1 MAVTVA
7 EFSLDEFGGGNPL
20 QVLDLGNGL
29 NVALAADAA
38 GRSQLLQVIPWI
50 LFGPDDYFPASDGD
64 LDHVLAPGNRG
75 RARLSTD
82 HGVFEVERTWG
93 RDGAA
98 SSLRVV
104 ARDGEA
110 YGPETLARLVEG
122 VTPRA
127 YRSVFAFDLLRLR
140 RMVRHD
146 AHGREKIGRLG
157 SYLRR
162 KSPQW
167 DSGDASPALQLHT
180 IQTRLGE
187 LTHWIDA
194 QRALRSDEPPSPLG
208 DSERLRE
215 EVQRLDTE
223 LSESKSKLEQL
234 QTEIDETMAA
244 RDIQR
249 VKVRLRD
256 VCRDLADSRPSKSI
270 EQTMALE
277 SEADRRLAD
286 KLAAVKQ
293 ELKDLSAERDELRQ
307 QGKALGNLKRFQQW
321 KPQID
326 AILTQE
332 KALVR
337 EEAAIE
343 QLLQKTSDSES
354 RIESERLQA
363 AARSELASA
372 GTGRFDAHTRVR
384 IDALAERLREA
395 EREVQLA
402 QERLTRAESVS
413 HLTAEH
419 LSRAST
425 YAAHPEDALAVQEA
439 EARLAELRELSEQD
453 SELRQLEIER
463 DDLQEMVGRLYARQ
477 LMPFRMALALGA
489 PFMVGVAMILYGLVL
504 RRGNTDWRL
513 ILLGFAAAATSALLK
528 MSADRGTSDVLQ
540 SARHRLGRVQQLIDE
555 ITTLGERGAVPG
567 MALTRQIEEAER
579 EVARLQTQIGSRET
593 GPSPLTNE
601 MAKETSSIESARL
614 QLNDARRRDADVK
627 QQWRE
632 LMIELDLTPNLTP
645 VHAREVLAE
654 RAAHAPPPSAPM
666 HRSWSFICSSYGPRS
681 TVVET
686 G

>member
-1 MAVTVA
+1 M
-7 EFSLDEFGGGNPL
+7 
-20 QVLDLGNGL
+20 
-29 NVALAADAA
+29 
-38 GRSQLLQVIPWI
+38 
-50 LFGPDDYFPASDGD
+50 
-64 LDHVLAPGNRG
+64 
-75 RARLSTD
+75 
-82 HGVFEVERTWG
+82 
-93 RDGAA
+93 
-98 SSLRVV
+98 
-104 ARDGEA
+104 
-110 YGPETLARLVEG
+110 
-122 VTPRA
+122 
-127 YRSVFAFDLLRLR
+127 
-140 RMVRHD
+140 
-146 AHGREKIGRLG
+146 
-157 SYLRR
+157 
-162 KSPQW
+162 
-167 DSGDASPALQLHT
+167 
-180 IQTRLGE
+180 
-187 LTHWIDA
+187 THWINA

-384 IDALAERLREA
+384 IDALAEHCARRSGKCNWP
-395 EREVQLA
+395 R
-402 QERLTRAESVS
+402 RLTRAESVS

-477 LMPFRMALALGA
+477 LMPFRMALTLGA
-489 PFMVGVAMILYGLVL
+489 PFMVGVAMILVRAGTTPRQYRLAIDPT
-504 RRGNTDWRL
+504 RFRG
-513 ILLGFAAAATSALLK
+513 G
-528 MSADRGTSDVLQ
+528 SD
-540 SARHRLGRVQQLIDE
+540 
-555 ITTLGERGAVPG
+555 
-567 MALTRQIEEAER
+567 
-579 EVARLQTQIGSRET
+579 IG
-593 GPSPLTNE
+593 
-601 MAKETSSIESARL
+601 
-614 QLNDARRRDADVK
+614 
-627 QQWRE
+627 
-632 LMIELDLTPNLTP
+632 
-645 VHAREVLAE
+645 LAE
-654 RAAHAPPPSAPM
+654 DVR
-666 HRSWSFICSSYGPRS
+666 RSGHQ
-681 TVVET
+681 
-686 G
+686 